1 MGNNV
6 SNAPTFLTLQEF
18 ENISDSKLGKI
29 SSSLI
34 AIEQNI
40 NRLQDKMD
48 KYEYNNVSFK
58 IYKT

>member
-1 MGNNV
+1 MVNNV

-18 ENISDSKLGKI
+18 ENLSDSKLGKI

>member
-18 ENISDSKLGKI
+18 ENLSDSKLGKI